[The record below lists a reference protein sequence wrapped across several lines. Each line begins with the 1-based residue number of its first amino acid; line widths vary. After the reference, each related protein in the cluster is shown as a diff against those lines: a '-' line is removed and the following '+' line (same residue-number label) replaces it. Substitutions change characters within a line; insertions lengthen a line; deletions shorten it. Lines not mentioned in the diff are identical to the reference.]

1 MQLKLIP
8 YFLGLSIFSLTVYAE
23 PPLQAG
29 DTLESLSKV
38 SIQTSVNGQPGS
50 IQDLVD
56 SGRIQV
62 IQGSEHNPSTTT
74 LESTHS
80 QTSEQS
86 STPDLLTEPTSPQSN
101 TTIPSNNSPSTSSDA
116 INSEPEVHPAH
127 P

>member
-56 SGRIQV
+56 SGQIQV

-74 LESTHS
+74 LESTPS

-86 STPDLLTEPTSPQSN
+86 STPDLFTEPTSPQPN